1 MTPVI
6 LECTKTGRFWF
17 CDNKQQA
24 EREAV
29 RLGLQ
34 DYTIGEVK

>member
-1 MTPVI
+1 MTVI